1 MGLEKRG
8 TRFYY
13 YKKNRSGGRVSS
25 EYYGSGDVARMI
37 AILEAEAQDKAAT
50 EIEAGRSEL
59 EATAAALELIDA
71 MLDDAI
77 GQTDRL
83 VDALHLVNGYHK
95 HSRSW
100 RRKRNG
106 EI

>member
-8 TRFYY
+8 NRFYY

-25 EYYGSGDVARMI
+25 EYYGSGDLARLVAL
-37 AILEAEAQDKAAT
+37 LEAEAK
-50 EIEAGRSEL
+50 EEADMKREGGRSEL
-59 EATAAALELIDA
+59 EAAVSAIEPIDS
-71 MLDDAI
+71 MLDDSIEETA
-77 GQTDRL
+77 RL
-83 VDALHLVNGYHK
+83 VEALYLVNGYHK

-106 EI
+106 KI